1 MNSLFYGPQNVNS
14 MVKYAVVWYG
24 MVWYADRYGMWY
36 SIMWYGMVY
45 GIVRCGMVYGMLWN
59 GIVLYAVVWLWCDVV
74 PVLS

>member
-1 MNSLFYGPQNVNS
+1 
-14 MVKYAVVWYG
+14 
-24 MVWYADRYGMWY
+24 MVWYDVVYGT
-36 SIMWYGMVY
+36 VY